1 MKISIERLNALAIKI
16 SIKKW
21 KTNLSVK
28 TAREYTNFAN
38 VLCVFQTFNK
48 SHLIKFVLRPFVK
61 NNFKNILLFAD
72 GCVDKT
78 IQKASLLLD
87 GKNHAVISVNNVH
100 EIQNY
105 RFAMNSEWGKT
116 AEFSLL
122 MQDDDIYPEDFSWLE
137 YGLKVMSADPKL
149 VVIGFAG
156 GYDFL
161 KMHQPSETYETD
173 SFFANDGFCG
183 IEDTWV
189 AKNVIPTRQTKFSF
203 QYCQVVF
210 RAPHLIRNAE
220 FLKNTNFD
228 PLFEPYQDDDTNYCL
243 DLWSKGFRVG
253 LVTGAEIHRNIGI
266 GGMRLSKF
274 TSVNK
279 RPSHTKR
286 NYSYIYSRYADFI
299 NTGQL
304 ENTVKAANDRIVK
317 KFVYL

>member
-1 MKISIERLNALAIKI
+1 
-16 SIKKW
+16 
-21 KTNLSVK
+21 
-28 TAREYTNFAN
+28 
-38 VLCVFQTFNK
+38 
-48 SHLIKFVLRPFVK
+48 
-61 NNFKNILLFAD
+61 
-72 GCVDKT
+72 VDKT
-78 IQKASLLLD
+78 VQKASLLLD

-105 RFAMNSEWGKT
+105 RFAMNSEWGRT

-137 YGLKVMSADPKL
+137 YGLKMMSADPKL

-161 KMHQPSETYETD
+161 KMNEPSEKFETD
-173 SFFANDGFCG
+173 LFVSQGDLCG
-183 IEDTWV
+183 IQNTWV
-189 AKNVIPTRQTKFSF
+189 ARNIISSQHTGLIF

-253 LVTGAEIHRNIGI
+253 LITGAEIHRNIGI

-274 TSVNK
+274 TSINK
-279 RPSHTKR
+279 RPPHTKR
-286 NYSYIYSRYADFI
+286 NYSYIHSRYADFI

-304 ENTVKAANDRIVK
+304 ASTVKAANDKIAR

>member
-1 MKISIERLNALAIKI
+1 MKIPIERLNALATKI

-21 KTNLSVK
+21 KANLSVK
-28 TAREYTNFAN
+28 KPREYTNFAN
-38 VLCVFQTFNK
+38 ILCVFQTFNK

-78 IQKASLLLD
+78 VQKASLVLD

-105 RFAMNSEWGKT
+105 RFAMNSEWGRT

-137 YGLKVMSADPKL
+137 YALKMMSADPKL

-161 KMHQPSETYETD
+161 KMNEPSETYETD
-173 SFFANDGFCG
+173 LFVDQGELCG
-183 IEDTWV
+183 IQDTWV
-189 AKNVIPTRQTKFSF
+189 AKKIISRQQTKFNF

-210 RAPHLIRNAE
+210 RGNPFIGMIFSNPFLIS
-220 FLKNTNFD
+220 FLI
-228 PLFEPYQDDDTNYCL
+228 PI
-243 DLWSKGFRVG
+243 KGIM
-253 LVTGAEIHRNIGI
+253 E
-266 GGMRLSKF
+266 
-274 TSVNK
+274 
-279 RPSHTKR
+279 
-286 NYSYIYSRYADFI
+286 
-299 NTGQL
+299 
-304 ENTVKAANDRIVK
+304 
-317 KFVYL
+317 